1 MKMETNFIEFYT
13 QFVVPEKKSILSS
26 WMIFGFQCPHPLE
39 QSSLASYFPLK
50 NLAFKT
56 PYPLVFPMT
65 ISSLESGY
73 GYFLE
78 LHNIVFGQGLE
89 IEKKKN
95 RNLDLPPRLV
105 R

>member
-1 MKMETNFIEFYT
+1 MDDFWVSM
-13 QFVVPEKKSILSS
+13 P
-26 WMIFGFQCPHPLE
+26 PPLE
-39 QSSLASYFPLK
+39 QYSLASYFPLK

-65 ISSLESGY
+65 ISSLGSGY

-89 IEKKKN
+89 IEKKKQKFGFTT
-95 RNLDLPPRLV
+95 
-105 R
+105 